1 MLPEESN
8 GAFPGHVTEGS
19 LGVSQ
24 VAIDVDAAL
33 EAVEGEQSYY
43 CLHTNPQ
50 QSPFDPERV

>member
-43 CLHTNPQ
+43 CLHRNPQ
-50 QSPFDPERV
+50 Q